1 MVQREWMQT
10 GTQGKD
16 IFPYLF
22 VVVVQSLS
30 QSPLFATP
38 GFCVLHYLP
47 ELDQIHI
54 HWVTDTI

>member
-1 MVQREWMQT
+1 MQT